1 MSPVGPLRFGAGQCI
16 LLASTSRYDNDDQ
29 QESGMA
35 RTRVLL
41 ADDHAIVAQGLE
53 ALLKE
58 SFDLVG
64 IVHDGRALV
73 EAAET
78 LRPDVIVT
86 DISMPLLNGLDAI
99 RQIRAR
105 RPDAK
110 IIVLTMYPETP
121 LAVDAFRAGASGYLL
136 KVSPGEELIAAIGQ
150 VALGRAY
157 VTTLLA
163 KDLIALLIEAAQKGS
178 TGDTPLT
185 PRQREVLQ
193 LIAEGHTMK
202 EVASILH
209 ISPRTA
215 ESHKYEIM
223 QTLGMETTA
232 ALIQYAVR
240 SKLVSE

>member
-1 MSPVGPLRFGAGQCI
+1 MP
-16 LLASTSRYDNDDQ
+16 
-29 QESGMA
+29 

-41 ADDHAIVAQGLE
+41 ADDHAVVAQGLE

-58 SFDLVG
+58 SFELVG
-64 IVHDGRALV
+64 VVHDGRALV
-73 EAAET
+73 DAAET

-99 RQIRAR
+99 RQIRAS
-105 RPDAK
+105 RPDTK
-110 IIVLTMYPETP
+110 IIVLTMYQETQ

-136 KVSPGEELIAAIGQ
+136 KVSPAEELITAIGQ

-163 KDLIALLIEAAQKGS
+163 KDLITILIEAAQKGS

-232 ALIQYAVR
+232 ALIRYAVR
-240 SKLVSE
+240 TRLVSE